1 MITPLTE
8 LAYQGLQQTKNAF
21 SLTHKSLAYQLSNIL
36 TLEPKVSSP
45 APASPPKINPEIINI
60 VQQEL
65 EKLLALD
72 WQEAETGIYPMD
84 LLFPEDWQDTLF
96 TYAKIWLDLPTTWQR
111 RNRRDYQVFSS
122 PIDRSLY
129 PAYYLQNF
137 HYQTDGY
144 LSDQSAELYDLQVDL
159 LFNGAADAMRR
170 RVLAPLKQSLS
181 QWTENDRPL
190 KVLDVACGTGR
201 TLKFIRSAC
210 PQVSLHGVD
219 LSAPYLCKANQ
230 VLSKLPGALPQLL
243 QANGEDLPYVDGY
256 FHAVTSV
263 FLFHELPHPA
273 RQQVINECFRVLK
286 PGGTLILC
294 DSIQKGDIPAITP
307 MLNWFHQTFHEP
319 YYQHYLEDDLSDR
332 LYNAGFVEVEMS
344 THYVSKYWVAHKRS

>member
-1 MITPLTE
+1 MLNPLTE
-8 LAYQGLQQTKNAF
+8 FAYQGLQQTKNAF
-21 SLTHKSLAYQLSNIL
+21 SLTHKSLAYQLSNLL
-36 TLEPKVSSP
+36 TLEPKSSAPSAPKVSP
-45 APASPPKINPEIINI
+45 EVINV

-65 EKLLALD
+65 EKLLAVD
-72 WQEAETGIYPMD
+72 WQEAQTGVYPLD
-84 LLFPEDWQDTLF
+84 LLFPDNWQETLL
-96 TYAKIWLDLPTTWQR
+96 TYAKVWLDLPTTWQR
-111 RNRRDYQVFSS
+111 RNNGEYQTFAPQV
-122 PIDRSLY
+122 DRSVY

-170 RVLAPLKQSLS
+170 RILAPLKQALS
-181 QWTENDRPL
+181 HGSAKPQTL

-210 PQVSLHGVD
+210 PEVSLYGVD
-219 LSAPYLCKANQ
+219 LSAPYLRKANQ
-230 VLSKLPGALPQLL
+230 MLSPLPGALPQLI
-243 QANGEDLPYVDGY
+243 QANGEDLPYIDRY

-263 FLFHELPHPA
+263 FLFHELPYPA
-273 RQQVINECFRVLK
+273 RQRVINECFRVLK

-294 DSIQKGDIPAITP
+294 DSIQKGDIPTITP

-319 YYQHYLEDDLSDR
+319 YYQHYLEDDLNDR
-332 LYNAGFVEVEMS
+332 LAEAGFENIQVY
-344 THYVSKYWVAHKRS
+344 TYYVSKYWVAQKGF